1 MKSIHIFIVSAM
13 TPMQY
18 IQRYIYISSG
28 RRQLYN
34 SVFNRHKEAE
44 DDETERRIRGQVY
57 KHYFCSYSS
66 YIPHTTTSQF
76 KNINMKN
83 VV

>member
-1 MKSIHIFIVSAM
+1 M

-34 SVFNRHKEAE
+34 TVFNRHKEKVE
-44 DDETERRIRGQVY
+44 EDETERQILGQVY
-57 KHYFCSYSS
+57 EQYFLWL
-66 YIPHTTTSQF
+66 Q
-76 KNINMKN
+76 
-83 VV
+83 